1 MQIFSGNHLISV
13 LVVFLLVVFTDLNA
27 QIKSGYI
34 FGLNL
39 STTTLKTSG
48 INIEP
53 EILTGV
59 HFGEVFEIPLNKNFA
74 LQPGLLLSA
83 KGSISKIDTTEFILF
98 PIYVEVPVIA
108 VCSFGSDP
116 IKIFLFAGPYLAC
129 GIGGK
134 LESGENIRFGSG
146 ENDDLK
152 PFDIGLIFGTGINIK
167 GFQVSAQYGL
177 GLANLSPV
185 TSVESEMKNKVIG
198 ISIRSLFARNR
209 NRY

>member
-1 MQIFSGNHLISV
+1 MKNYLISV
-13 LVVFLLVVFTDLNA
+13 LVVFLMVVFTDLNA

-34 FGLNL
+34 IGLNL

-48 INIEP
+48 ISLKP
-53 EILTGV
+53 ELLTGV
-59 HFGEVFEIPLNKNFA
+59 HLGEVFEISLNNNFA

-83 KGSISKIDTTEFILF
+83 KGSINKIDTTEFFLF

-116 IKIFLFAGPYLAC
+116 IKVFLFAGPYFAC

-152 PFDIGLIFGTGINIK
+152 PFDVGLNFGAGINIK

-177 GLANLSPV
+177 GLANLLPM

-198 ISIRSLFARNR
+198 ISVRSLFARK
-209 NRY
+209 

>member
-1 MQIFSGNHLISV
+1 MKNYLISV
-13 LVVFLLVVFTDLNA
+13 LVVFLMVIFKDLNA

-48 INIEP
+48 IALKP

-59 HFGEVFEIPLNKNFA
+59 HFGEVFEISLNKIFA
-74 LQPGLLLSA
+74 FQSGLLLSA
-83 KGSISKIDTTEFILF
+83 KGSISKIDTTEFFLF
-98 PIYVEVPVIA
+98 PVYFEVPVIA

-116 IKIFLFAGPYLAC
+116 IRVFLFAGPYFAC

-152 PFDIGLIFGTGINIK
+152 PFDVGLNFGAGINIK
-167 GFQVSAQYGL
+167 GFRVSAQYGL
-177 GLANLSPV
+177 GLANLSPP

-198 ISIRSLFARNR
+198 ISVRSLFAGK
-209 NRY
+209 